1 MDLSG
6 VMNPQQTWIN
16 YLVGAKE
23 KTYNNSIDIPNFTYK
38 REAGLILR
46 RMREMEF
53 QELMDCYYLSEE
65 DNNRVVY
72 KKLLEMM
79 KKQNVIPVI
88 GAGLSCWA
96 YPL

>member
-1 MDLSG
+1 M
-6 VMNPQQTWIN
+6 
-16 YLVGAKE
+16 K
-23 KTYNNSIDIPNFTYK
+23 
-38 REAGLILR
+38 
-46 RMREMEF
+46 F

-96 YPL
+96 YPLWRTLLIKQ